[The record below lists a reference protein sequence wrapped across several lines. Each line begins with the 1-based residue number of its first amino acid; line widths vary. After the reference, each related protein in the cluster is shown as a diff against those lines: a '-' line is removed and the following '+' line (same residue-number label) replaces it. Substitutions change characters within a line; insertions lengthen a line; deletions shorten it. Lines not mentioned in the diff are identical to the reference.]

1 MLRKLAINLKGQNMM
16 KKNPVKIILIWII
29 TGVLIGTLIGIIGVI
44 GHIPKD
50 KFLSFTGMIIRLCL
64 GAIVLL
70 IDSLCIWA
78 LLRPTII
85 KHIDRNGE
93 KIIGKIENITVIP
106 HPDHLGED
114 NWIQKARFAFIVS
127 YEVDSKKYCK
137 EYSPTCLTSKKE
149 LYPQIIEIGEDIPIK
164 YYKKAPQFSLIDI
177 NLLKNRLRNEQNNAR
192 IHFIMIPII
201 LTSLYVI
208 AIIYNV
214 I

>member
-1 MLRKLAINLKGQNMM
+1 MM
-16 KKNPVKIILIWII
+16 RKNPIKIILIWII
-29 TGVLIGTLIGIIGVI
+29 IGIFIGTLIGIIGMS

-50 KFLSFTGMIIRLCL
+50 KFLSVTGMIVRLCL

-70 IDSLCIWA
+70 VDSLCIWA

-85 KHIDRNGE
+85 KYIDGNGK

-106 HPDHLGED
+106 HPNQLGED
-114 NWIQKARFAFIVS
+114 KWIQKARFAFIVS

-137 EYSPTCLTSKKE
+137 EYAPTCLTSKKE

-177 NLLKNRLRNEQNNAR
+177 NLLKTRLKNEQNNAR
-192 IHFIMIPII
+192 VYFIMIPII
-201 LTSLYVI
+201 ITFLYVI